1 MTRKQMF
8 ENIVTLLGGR
18 IAEQI
23 VLDDISTGAS
33 NDLERATK
41 TARSMVT
48 RYGFSE
54 KLGPVV
60 YGEDESNVFLGRD
73 LGHNKNYSEAVASQI
88 DIEIRN
94 VVEDAYSRCTN
105 ILKEHL
111 DQLTDVA
118 EYLIRFEK
126 IGGADFEK
134 IMTGHKD
141 DVYAAREAE
150 KAAKEKK
157 EQAEKARAAQS
168 PLQPIPE
175 APEAPVFAQN
185 PVEEVSEAKEDS
197 IIEEATG
204 ENPDE
209 KE

>member
-60 YGEDESNVFLGRD
+60 YGEDENNVFLGRD

-88 DIEIRN
+88 DMEIRS
-94 VVEDAYSRCTN
+94 VVEEAYAHCTN

-111 DQLTDVA
+111 DQLTEVA
-118 EYLIRFEK
+118 EYLIQYEK

-141 DVYAAREAE
+141 EVYAAREAE

-168 PLQPIPE
+168 PLQPIPPMEASPAE
-175 APEAPVFAQN
+175 APADVQVEPAAEAEIPA
-185 PVEEVSEAKEDS
+185 ESEDKE
-197 IIEEATG
+197 
-204 ENPDE
+204 NQ
-209 KE
+209 